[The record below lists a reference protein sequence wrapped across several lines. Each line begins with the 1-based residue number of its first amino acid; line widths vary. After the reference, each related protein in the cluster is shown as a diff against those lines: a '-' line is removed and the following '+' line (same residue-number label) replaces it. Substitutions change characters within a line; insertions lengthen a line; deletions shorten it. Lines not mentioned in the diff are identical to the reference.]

1 MRGNSHVQF
10 LMGKAAETPL
20 TYITDINYENK
31 FKALRKPVSHSDRH
45 RHLHFAVIQTNRSIY
60 RPKSL

>member
-20 TYITDINYENK
+20 TYITSKKEGYKIKE
-31 FKALRKPVSHSDRH
+31 FE
-45 RHLHFAVIQTNRSIY
+45 
-60 RPKSL
+60 

>member
-20 TYITDINYENK
+20 TYITTGRK
-31 FKALRKPVSHSDRH
+31 FDNIDNIDEKLA
-45 RHLHFAVIQTNRSIY
+45 IISII
-60 RPKSL
+60 

>member
-20 TYITDINYENK
+20 TYITKLINEIQKIKVIKLWLKK
-31 FKALRKPVSHSDRH
+31 F
-45 RHLHFAVIQTNRSIY
+45 
-60 RPKSL
+60 

>member
-20 TYITDINYENK
+20 TYITKLIHEIQKIKDSKN
-31 FKALRKPVSHSDRH
+31 
-45 RHLHFAVIQTNRSIY
+45 HLE
-60 RPKSL
+60 SLAQNIIER